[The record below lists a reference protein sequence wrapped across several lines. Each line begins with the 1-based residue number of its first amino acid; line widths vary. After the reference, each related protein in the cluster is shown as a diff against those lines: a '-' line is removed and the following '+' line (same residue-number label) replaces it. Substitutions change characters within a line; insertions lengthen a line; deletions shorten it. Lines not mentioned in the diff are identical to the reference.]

1 MAVKSGTVYCL
12 TSHIQ
17 PLPAKNEPIRYKWS
31 KKSRLVLWSFANY
44 HMLTK
49 GLRRECMNE
58 AKMIRL
64 SCCRPSIHTC
74 QVTLLYFTLRTMGA
88 LCRTKTH
95 QANWVFTFT
104 TKKNVWDDGFPCCS
118 DLIASPTT
126 SGLAAP
132 RGRTT
137 AAPRIIF
144 ITQGPSACHNQT
156 TPTCAKGIEKPTP
169 NCTRL
174 SSNCTE
180 TT

>member
-1 MAVKSGTVYCL
+1 MNRHHGCQKWYCL
-12 TSHIQ
+12 LSYISYTAITN
-17 PLPAKNEPIRYKWS
+17 NEPIRYKWS
-31 KKSRLVLWSFANY
+31 KKSRLVLWSFAIY

-49 GLRRECMNE
+49 GLWRECMNE
-58 AKMIRL
+58 AKMTRL
-64 SCCRPSIHTC
+64 SCCRPTIHTC
-74 QVTLLYFTLRTMGA
+74 EVTLRYFTLRTVGSRPK
-88 LCRTKTH
+88 LFRLTGCLRSR
-95 QANWVFTFT
+95 Q
-104 TKKNVWDDGFPCCS
+104 KNVWVDGFPCCS

-132 RGRTT
+132 RGRIT

-144 ITQGPSACHNQT
+144 ITQGPPACHNQT

>member
-31 KKSRLVLWSFANY
+31 KKSRLVLWSFAIY

-58 AKMIRL
+58 AKMSCLVVGLPFTLVKWHFYISRWELWVHCAGPKLIRL
-64 SCCRPSIHTC
+64 TGC
-74 QVTLLYFTLRTMGA
+74 LLSR
-88 LCRTKTH
+88 
-95 QANWVFTFT
+95 Q
-104 TKKNVWDDGFPCCS
+104 KKNVWDDGFPCCS

-132 RGRTT
+132 RGRIT

-144 ITQGPSACHNQT
+144 ITQGPPACHNQT

-174 SSNCTE
+174 SLNCTE

>member
-104 TKKNVWDDGFPCCS
+104 TKKTS
-118 DLIASPTT
+118 EMMASPVALIWLLPLRLV
-126 SGLAAP
+126 GLLHPEVASQLLHGSFSSP
-132 RGRTT
+132 KD
-137 AAPRIIF
+137 PLLVIIRQHLF
-144 ITQGPSACHNQT
+144 ARRALNSQPQIVPDC
-156 TPTCAKGIEKPTP
+156 P
-169 NCTRL
+169 
-174 SSNCTE
+174 
-180 TT
+180 